1 MTKRIFRSICFVAL
15 GVFLASVVLFMGMLY
30 NYFEG
35 VSHNQLK
42 MQTDL
47 AARAVT
53 NEGMKYLEG
62 LDEEWYRITWIGTD
76 GSVLYDSK
84 SDSDEMENHFER
96 EEIKEALA
104 EGVGESSRY
113 SAPLMVILCRTA
125 ARRHGAPGFHFSK
138 YPADF
143 ITGYGSADCHN
154 FYTGCYF
161 VPYISLPAFPKNCRA
176 FEQPQSGRPVK

>member
-113 SAPLMVILCRTA
+113 SATLMERALYCAERLPDGTVLRV
-125 ARRHGAPGFHFSK
+125 S
-138 YPADF
+138 
-143 ITGYGSADCHN
+143 
-154 FYTGCYF
+154 
-161 VPYISLPAFPKNCRA
+161 ISQNTLLTLLWLLFCLLY
-176 FEQPQSGRPVK
+176 